1 MNLLLNSN
9 SRKSQYVILRSFAPS
24 ITLTLS
30 SDASLSVVTGLK
42 AVP

>member
-1 MNLLLNSN
+1 MGFVTFARNT
-9 SRKSQYVILRSFAPS
+9 RKLRPS

-42 AVP
+42 AVT